1 MLKKPSPTFHYN
13 RPVSQE
19 EQKRVVINLYE
30 SGIAE
35 EFIALQLDIEILSVI
50 SILKEYIIFTKE
62 IPNNKQTNYTII
74 LTNSSLLWSNDR
86 LTILKQNI
94 QFLKYTFLS

>member
-1 MLKKPSPTFHYN
+1 MLRKPPAAAMFRYS

-35 EFIALQLDIEILSVI
+35 EFIALQLDLEIPAVI
-50 SILKEYIIFTKE
+50 SILRKSNAYKGNSIMTKNE
-62 IPNNKQTNYTII
+62 
-74 LTNSSLLWSNDR
+74 
-86 LTILKQNI
+86 
-94 QFLKYTFLS
+94 

>member
-1 MLKKPSPTFHYN
+1 MLRKPPAAAMFRYS

-35 EFIALQLDIEILSVI
+35 EFIALQLDLEIPAVI
-50 SILKEYIIFTKE
+50 SILKESNAYKGI
-62 IPNNKQTNYTII
+62 NKH
-74 LTNSSLLWSNDR
+74 
-86 LTILKQNI
+86 
-94 QFLKYTFLS
+94 LS

>member
-1 MLKKPSPTFHYN
+1 MLYNLLIRTINIIGRDGGATMLNHTTFHYN

-35 EFIALQLDIEILSVI
+35 EFIAMQLDLEIPAVI
-50 SILKEYIIFTKE
+50 SILKE
-62 IPNNKQTNYTII
+62 NNIYKGK
-74 LTNSSLLWSNDR
+74 NS
-86 LTILKQNI
+86 
-94 QFLKYTFLS
+94 